1 MKPSSLAITLAVV
14 MFSHYPRM
22 HSSDFNPNPSTN
34 YEGALKLAI
43 CNDIGEASYDRV
55 VVAAAMCDRI
65 IKLSNSQKGYV
76 DMRRII
82 DRCASLSS
90 HDFTILF
97 QQSRFHDN
105 FISRR
110 SIWRAC

>member
-1 MKPSSLAITLAVV
+1 MTVILSTSWPL
-14 MFSHYPRM
+14 
-22 HSSDFNPNPSTN
+22 PSTPLSSPL
-34 YEGALKLAI
+34 GALKLAI

-82 DRCASLSS
+82 DR
-90 HDFTILF
+90 
-97 QQSRFHDN
+97 
-105 FISRR
+105 
-110 SIWRAC
+110 